1 MRLLERYVLGEL
13 LRVFGILVTI
23 ATSLLVFVGVFG
35 QAKEHDLGYWQIF
48 QILPYVLPMLLPYT
62 IPATLLLS
70 VCVVYGRM
78 AGDNE
83 IIASRAAGI
92 SVMVLMWPSFFLAG
106 VLSLLSL
113 LVSDQVIPWAS
124 SNIERVITL
133 AMEDIFIDRLRT
145 QFQINV
151 RESGISIT
159 VTGVRDRTLIE
170 PVIRYTPRGSNGK
183 SITVQA
189 SEARL
194 TFDLPKQVAW
204 LELRGA
210 QSNLAGE
217 KQTLYLEHDRYPFPL
232 PKRNRALRGS
242 NMSVRELKD
251 EMARADD
258 DRRKAQHAQ
267 AVEAAFALATGNF
280 ERLNE
285 IEFLKYEYRI
295 VADRDSKLRLNSD
308 LHNRFAMA
316 VSCLFFVLLGS
327 PFAIVMARKQ
337 ILTSFLFCFLPI
349 LTVYYP
355 ITMMTQNL
363 SKIGTL
369 DPSWAVWSANGVM
382 GLAAGYFTR
391 RVMQT

>member
-1 MRLLERYVLGEL
+1 MRLLERYVLSEL
-13 LRVFGILVTI
+13 VRVFGILVTI
-23 ATSLLVFVGVFG
+23 STALLVFVGVFG
-35 QAKEHDLGYWQIF
+35 QAKEHDLGYWQIL
-48 QILPYVLPMLLPYT
+48 QILPFVLPSLLPYT
-62 IPATLLLS
+62 IPAMLLLS

-83 IIASRAAGI
+83 IIAARAAGI
-92 SVMVLMWPSFFLAG
+92 NVLVLLWPSFFLG
-106 VLSLLSL
+106 GLLSVVSL
-113 LVSDQVIPWAS
+113 LVSDQVIPWAF

-145 QFQINV
+145 QSQINM
-151 RESGISIT
+151 RENGITIT

-170 PVIRYTPRGSNGK
+170 PVIRYAPRGRK
-183 SITVQA
+183 AMTLQA

-194 TFDLPKQVAW
+194 SFDLPRQQVW

-210 QSNLAGE
+210 QSNLPGQQQSA
-217 KQTLYLEHDRYPFPL
+217 YLKYDRIPVPL
-232 PKRNRALRGS
+232 PKRNRTLRGS
-242 NMSVRELKD
+242 NLSIDDLHHEIAIAANDREIAL
-251 EMARADD
+251 
-258 DRRKAQHAQ
+258 QVQ
-267 AVEAAFALATGNF
+267 AVEAVFALSTGDF

-285 IEFLKYEYRI
+285 PEFLKYQQRI
-295 VADRDSKLRLNSD
+295 ATGKDSELRLNSD

-337 ILTSFLFCFLPI
+337 ILTSFLFCFVPI

-369 DPSWAVWSANGVM
+369 DPSWAVWSANAVM
-382 GLAAGYFTR
+382 GLFAAYFLR
-391 RVMQT
+391 RVLYH